1 MAKVPHLE
9 RHGGSGRALVLVV
22 CLAAIGHLSS
32 SFVQSATFGGCVR
45 TQFSSISRRA
55 EEVAEAD
62 AEAPAETKADA
73 STHMTPLFQD
83 LNVTNSTD
91 ARKLMGAMVAIFNAG
106 ERAVDLVLLSAF
118 NKSTLMYA
126 IAEVPK
132 EFEPSAQV
140 QLRRRDRK
148 MRVRVLQHFQPKPDP
163 DAEVMRISRQTNS
176 TKLGSAIMSK
186 FVDIIGNNLKRSVK
200 LEFQGAA
207 TASIAL
213 EAIEKAQHKAHREF
227 TWIAR
232 KVYTPLDQDQPRT
245 SGGVKM
251 EVMLV
256 AT

>member
-1 MAKVPHLE
+1 MAKMPHLE
-9 RHGGSGRALVLVV
+9 RHGGPGRALVLVV
-22 CLAAIGHLSS
+22 CLAAIGHLSR
-32 SFVQSATFGGCVR
+32 SFVQSPTFGGCVR
-45 TQFSSISRRA
+45 TEFSSISRRA
-55 EEVAEAD
+55 EEVAAD
-62 AEAPAETKADA
+62 AEVEAPESADA
-73 STHMTPLFQD
+73 SPHMTPLFQE

-132 EFEPSAQV
+132 QFEPSAQI

-163 DAEVMRISRQTNS
+163 DAEVMRISKQTNS

-227 TWIAR
+227 TWMAR
-232 KVYTPLDQDQPRT
+232 KVYSPVDGDQPRQ
-245 SGGVKM
+245 GGVKM

>member
-9 RHGGSGRALVLVV
+9 RHGGAGRALVLVV

-32 SFVQSATFGGCVR
+32 SFVQSPTFGGCVR
-45 TQFSSISRRA
+45 TELSSISRRA
-55 EEVAEAD
+55 EEVAAD
-62 AEAPAETKADA
+62 AEVEAPETADA
-73 STHMTPLFQD
+73 SSHMTPLFQE

-132 EFEPSAQV
+132 QFEPSAQI

-207 TASIAL
+207 TASIAI

-232 KVYTPLDQDQPRT
+232 KVYSPLDEDRPHP
-245 SGGVKM
+245 GGVKM